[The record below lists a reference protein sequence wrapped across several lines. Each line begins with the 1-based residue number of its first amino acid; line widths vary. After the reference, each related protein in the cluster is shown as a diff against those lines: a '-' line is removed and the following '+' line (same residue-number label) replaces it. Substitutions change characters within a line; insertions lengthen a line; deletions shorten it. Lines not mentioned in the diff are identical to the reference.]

1 MRTSGTRGSFLCLC
15 AHTHSKDTD
24 VGWTWSKSF
33 YLLGMIGR
41 HLHFS
46 PCFAAEVEVEV
57 PGGSKMKK
65 KKNLQSE
72 GRFTTGT
79 LRNETK
85 GQCEEMRWDDH
96 RLSADFTAGLNTLN
110 LRLGTF
116 FWLIMVRERWDASWE
131 QVCEERWE
139 AGTGRRANTQQQYSG
154 RRCSRCSATRL
165 SGSDQDFVNV
175 IKSKTW
181 FLHNLKIT
189 GICSVHANKSWFCSE
204 KLFTPIREMFVSMT
218 TWENIK
224 RIRQISKNKTCT
236 HKI

>member
-1 MRTSGTRGSFLCLC
+1 MRTNGTRGGFPLSLC
-15 AHTHSKDTD
+15 AHTLERHRRGLD
-24 VGWTWSKSF
+24 V
-33 YLLGMIGR
+33 
-41 HLHFS
+41 
-46 PCFAAEVEVEV
+46 VEVILSFRHDRTAPPFFTLFHGRSRSTSAGWLENE
-57 PGGSKMKK
+57 KK
-65 KKNLQSE
+65 TNLQSE

-204 KLFTPIREMFVSMT
+204 KFFYPY
-218 TWENIK
+218 
-224 RIRQISKNKTCT
+224 
-236 HKI
+236 